1 MCVDSGCNRVILV
14 SEEGVAHYR
23 RATKSFLRTAQV
35 EGRLK
40 IEGRGKIGTHDVLH
54 VSDASANLM
63 STRSIV
69 LNQCRVEMGYDAED
83 NLFWCEIVCYKGQKF
98 GVKDKTT
105 ICGGSRNQKCW
116 IFCCAAAIPLKK
128 NIISKTELM

>member
-1 MCVDSGCNRVILV
+1 MCVDSGCSRVILA
-14 SEEGVAHYR
+14 SKDGVAHYR

-54 VSDASANLM
+54 VSGASANLM

-69 LNQCRVEMGYDAED
+69 LNQCRVEMGYDSDE
-83 NLFWCEIVCYKGQKF
+83 NLFWCEIVFQRSE
-98 GVKDKTT
+98 V
-105 ICGGSRNQKCW
+105 
-116 IFCCAAAIPLKK
+116 
-128 NIISKTELM
+128 